1 MLPSQIAL
9 MVALILFNDFK
20 SLLLMSSLSSQ
31 NVAPLTASD
40 SLLNPLSLSDHSR
53 LELDKLSQVAFD
65 VFQQAAECHKR
76 SIMLSLV
83 SKRFWY

>member
-1 MLPSQIAL
+1 ML
-9 MVALILFNDFK
+9 ALILFNDSK

-40 SLLNPLSLSDHSR
+40 SLFNPLSLSDHSR
-53 LELDKLSQVAFD
+53 PELDKLSQVAFD
-65 VFQQAAECHKR
+65 VFQEAAECHKR

-83 SKRFWY
+83 SKRFCY